1 MKLEITAVSL
11 DKIRLPENPLKEHPD
26 GQIRQIV
33 ASIRQ
38 FGFNDPVAIDENGEI
53 VEGVGRVLAARELGM
68 SEIPV
73 ITLLHLSEA
82 QKKAYCIAHNK
93 ICHNSGFNL
102 ERLRSLIELLCREDD
117 PALLEATGFAQAE
130 LDDLLA
136 APMEPELGG
145 ELTGSMKDAPK
156 VICPHCGEAVYV

>member
-1 MKLEITAVSL
+1 MLSV
-11 DKIRLPENPLKEHPD
+11 DKIKLPENPLKEHPD
-26 GQIRQIV
+26 SQIRQIA

-38 FGFNDPVAIDENGEI
+38 FGFNDPVAIDESREI
-53 VEGVGRVLAARELGM
+53 VEGVGRVLAARELGLT
-68 SEIPV
+68 EIPV
-73 ITLLHLSEA
+73 ITLAHLNES

-102 ERLRSLIELLCREDD
+102 ERIRSVFELLCQEDD
-117 PALLEATGFAQAE
+117 PTMLEATGFVQAE

-136 APMEPELGG
+136 PPTIPELSE

>member
-1 MKLEITAVSL
+1 MNLDIAMMSI
-11 DKIRLPENPLKEHPD
+11 DKIKLPEKPLKEHPD
-26 GQIRQIV
+26 SQIQQI
-33 ASIRQ
+33 AGSIRQ

-68 SEIPV
+68 TEIPV
-73 ITLLHLSEA
+73 ISLLHLSEA

-102 ERLRSLIELLCREDD
+102 ERIRSVFELLCKEED
-117 PALLEATGFAQAE
+117 PALLEATGFVQAE

-136 APMEPELGG
+136 PPIISELGE